1 MENEFIKT
9 ELQKFNIADAVI
21 AQLSAEFMPLKI
33 KSLDDKEGAK
43 KVRSARMVIK
53 GKRVEV
59 EKKRKE
65 LKASSLAFGQAVDG
79 EAKRITALLELIE
92 THLEEEESIFEK
104 EQERLRLEVEE
115 KLQHR
120 LQGRIQKLKAY
131 NYTMYLMDTINS
143 MSDNDFELVVAQAK
157 LEYKAEQVRLLEE
170 EKRSQIEVEML
181 ARVRAEQ
188 ETESKRLIEIARHQR
203 DAGEKIR
210 LAQEKIENEKR
221 AIEDEKRAKEI
232 EKIRQEELEKTRKD
246 AAEKAKIELELE
258 IKREAE
264 GKIEAERLAKVDAER
279 RESLKPDKEKL
290 ITLAGKINT
299 FELLE
304 LPTVSSSEANTV
316 MDKVKSSL
324 GKIANYIMSE
334 AGKL

>member
-1 MENEFIKT
+1 
-9 ELQKFNIADAVI
+9 
-21 AQLSAEFMPLKI
+21 
-33 KSLDDKEGAK
+33 
-43 KVRSARMVIK
+43 
-53 GKRVEV
+53 
-59 EKKRKE
+59 
-65 LKASSLAFGQAVDG
+65 
-79 EAKRITALLELIE
+79 
-92 THLEEEESIFEK
+92 
-104 EQERLRLEVEE
+104 
-115 KLQHR
+115 
-120 LQGRIQKLKAY
+120 
-131 NYTMYLMDTINS
+131 MYLMDTINS